1 MKKVLVTGGNGQ
13 LGRELRGICGS
24 FADLNMTFTDLPEL
38 DLTDD
43 IHLLKFLTERRFHY
57 LINCA
62 AYTAVDKA
70 ESDITQAKLIN
81 SRVPASLAE
90 LASRLNFKL
99 IHISTDYV
107 YNGNYSRPL
116 LETDKT
122 MPSSVY
128 GITKL
133 EGENGI
139 MRTSAD
145 AVIIRTSWL
154 YSMFGHNF
162 VKTIIRLSKE
172 RDEIR
177 VVNDQ
182 VGTPTWAYDLANC
195 ILHIISNFEIK
206 ERQIYN
212 YSNEGQC
219 SWFEF
224 ARTITELTK
233 SSCKVIPVSSAEY
246 PQAAPRPAYCVL
258 DKTKIKAAFGIII
271 PHWKDSLI
279 RCLTQ
284 METLR

>member
-1 MKKVLVTGGNGQ
+1 MKKVLVTGGYGQ
-13 LGRELRGICGS
+13 LGRELHSISR
-24 FADLNMTFTDLPEL
+24 FFPDLHLTFTDLPEL
-38 DLTDD
+38 DVTDD
-43 IHLLKFLTERRFHY
+43 IHLLKFLTEQRFQY

-70 ESDITQAKLIN
+70 ESDITQATLLN
-81 SRVPASLAE
+81 SSVPASLAD

-107 YNGNYSRPL
+107 YDGNYTRPL
-116 LETDKT
+116 LETDIT
-122 MPSSVY
+122 LPGSVY

-133 EGENGI
+133 EGEKGI

-172 RDEIR
+172 RMEMR

-182 VGTPTWAYDLANC
+182 VGSPTWANDLANC

-206 ERQIYN
+206 GRQIYN

-219 SWFEF
+219 SWFEL
-224 ARTITELTK
+224 ARTITELTN
-233 SSCKVIPVSSAEY
+233 SGCKIIPVSSAEY
-246 PQAAPRPAYCVL
+246 PQAAPRPAYSVL

-279 RCLTQ
+279 RCLQQ
-284 METLR
+284 METLG